1 MSLVVAAVKSFI
13 KGTVIT
19 LTVGLLLL
27 AGLRYVTHLYM
38 EKASAQAQDVLAVL
52 ASIEAKEGEPRYQQL
67 VALHDKGQTR
77 ATKALMLKA
86 TLKGDLQRRDQLL
99 MEAVAN
105 APDFLLYP
113 LLQDKKNLFIARQ
126 PEMIKDEPVG
136 ALQRVKGL
144 MMAKYESTLSPAAKT
159 QLSACYEHLDAR
171 YQGMFSGIA
180 KTYDS
185 YFERKTCAP
194 AA

>member
-1 MSLVVAAVKSFI
+1 MNLLTVAAKSFI

-19 LTVGLLLL
+19 LAIGLALLV
-27 AGLRYVTHLYM
+27 GLRYVTHLYM

-52 ASIEAKEGEPRYQQL
+52 ANIEAKEGEPRYQRL

-99 MEAVAN
+99 MEALEK
-105 APDFLLYP
+105 APDYLLYP
-113 LLQDKKNLFIARQ
+113 LLHDKKNLFIDRQ
-126 PEMIKDEPVG
+126 PEVIKDEPVG

-159 QLSACYEHLDAR
+159 RLSACYERLDAR
-171 YQGMFSGIA
+171 YQGVFSGIA

-194 AA
+194 EA

>member
-19 LTVGLLLL
+19 LIVGLLLF
-27 AGLRYVTHLYM
+27 AGLRHVTHLYM

-52 ASIEAKEGEPRYQQL
+52 ASIEAREGEPQYQQL

-86 TLKGDLQRRDQLL
+86 TLKGDLLRRDQLL
-99 MEAVAN
+99 MEAVTK
-105 APDFLLYP
+105 APDYLLYP

-126 PEMIKDEPVG
+126 VEVIKDVPVG
-136 ALQRVKGL
+136 ALKRVKGL

-159 QLSACYEHLDAR
+159 QLSACYERLDAR
-171 YQGMFSGIA
+171 YQGVFSGIA

-194 AA
+194 QV

>member
-1 MSLVVAAVKSFI
+1 MIEADKSFI
-13 KGTVIT
+13 RGAVIT
-19 LTVGLLLL
+19 LIVGLALFV
-27 AGLRYVTHLYM
+27 GLRYATHLYM
-38 EKASAQAQDVLAVL
+38 EKASAQARDVLAVL
-52 ASIEAKEGEPRYQQL
+52 ASIEAKEGDPRYQQL
-67 VALHDKGQTR
+67 VELHNMGQTQ

-99 MEAVAN
+99 MEAATK

-113 LLQDKKNLFIARQ
+113 LLQDKKHLFLPHQAVD
-126 PEMIKDEPVG
+126 IKEEPVG

-144 MMAKYESTLSPAAKT
+144 MMVKFESTLSPTAKT

-171 YQGMFSGIA
+171 YQGVFSGIA

-185 YFERKTCAP
+185 YFERKTCALEV
-194 AA
+194 